1 MLSSSFARM
10 AGWCSIVAGL
20 AALAYSVTFAVVVQ
34 DGDRWAQWSS
44 TLLLGLGSLAALPVV
59 VALFLRV
66 RGADE
71 GFALLA
77 LAVGVLGAGGT
88 LFHATFDLGNLANDP
103 GRTFDYPSPTD
114 PRGFATFLLAGLT
127 IALFSVLLGR
137 TGAPRGLVR
146 LGVVVAVLLVWV
158 WIGRLTALDPKA
170 AWVAPAV
177 VGSGFIGVPLWY
189 CWVGRLLLRSP
200 ATAPEPLPTVLVS
213 ASHTGGAIG

>member
-1 MLSSSFARM
+1 MLSSSFARL
-10 AGWCSIVAGL
+10 AGWCSVVAGV

-44 TLLLGLGSLAALPVV
+44 TLLLGLGALVALPVV

-66 RGADE
+66 RDADE
-71 GFALLA
+71 GFAMLA
-77 LAVGVLGAGGT
+77 LAIGVLGAGGT
-88 LFHATFDLGNLANDP
+88 VFHATFDLGNLANDP

-114 PRGFATFLLAGLT
+114 PRGFATFLLAGFT

-137 TGAPRGLVR
+137 SGAPRGLVR
-146 LGVVVAVLLVWV
+146 LGVVVAVLVVWV

-200 ATAPEPLPTVLVS
+200 AGAVRSLPTVLVH
-213 ASHTGGAIG
+213 AGGAIG